1 MTLSGCSTTSSQPRE
16 PQFVTAECPPAPA
29 RLDRSFATPFPSC
42 LDDLQN
48 KRIEG
53 GSWGEVVI
61 SLGERQR
68 LRDVCLIQ
76 ISKWVASEKEARN
89 IESVPDGL
97 GQGS

>member
-1 MTLSGCSTTSSQPRE
+1 M
-16 PQFVTAECPPAPA
+16 TAECPPAPA
-29 RLDRSFATPFPSC
+29 RLDRSFAAPFPSC
-42 LDDLQN
+42 LDELQA

-68 LRDVCLIQ
+68 LRDVCLSQ
-76 ISKWVASEKEARN
+76 IAKWKASEEEARN
-89 IESVPDGL
+89 IEGVFDGL